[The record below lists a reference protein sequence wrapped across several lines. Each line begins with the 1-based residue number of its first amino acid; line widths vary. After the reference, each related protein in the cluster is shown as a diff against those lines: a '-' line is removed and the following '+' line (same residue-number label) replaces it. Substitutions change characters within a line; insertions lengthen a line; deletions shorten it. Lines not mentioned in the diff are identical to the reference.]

1 MQKQCFGVRTVLFA
15 SYANQIGSI
24 DFAEINTQ
32 IIITLS
38 LQYSVCVC
46 VCSVVVVF
54 VSLGQSK
61 HNKGEKGVVC

>member
-46 VCSVVVVF
+46 SVVVVF